1 MKKIALYL
9 TEYAGTTLYR
19 YDKTR
24 FCLVYD
30 EDRFIS
36 VAENLHEK
44 QEDTIYDIIDAV
56 LMNYHE

>member
-1 MKKIALYL
+1 MKKIAGYL
-9 TEYAGTTLYR
+9 LEYAGTTLYR

-30 EDRFIS
+30 EDRFVS
-36 VAENLHEK
+36 AAESLNEK
-44 QEDTIYDIIDAV
+44 QEDTISDVIDAV